1 MFEFIFCL
9 FFIMLVALL
18 SAVIFYALFEIAKPI
33 IKILLAILFIPF
45 AIRDIHRKRNGTYN
59 EFEDVFVGKS

>member
-1 MFEFIFCL
+1 MFEFIFGL
-9 FFIMLVALL
+9 FFIMFVVLL
-18 SAVIFYALFEIAKPI
+18 SAVIFCALFEIAKPV

-45 AIRDIHRKRNGTYN
+45 AIRDIRRKQKGTYN

>member
-1 MFEFIFCL
+1 MFEFIFGL

-18 SAVIFYALFEIAKPI
+18 SAVIFYALFEISKPI

-59 EFEDVFVGKS
+59 GFEDVFVGKS